1 MEIIFSLAK
10 LALLAITSL
19 LLGGCGPVNGGPER
33 ASDYSGEIRLPS
45 PWYLGQESLEAVLA
59 RRFSGRNFSDRTL
72 PLAKLAQTLWAAQG
86 MAVHATTGATRTAP
100 SAGATYPLEVYV
112 VAGNID
118 GLAAGIYRYRQE
130 RHTLVPVLA
139 GEYRDKLADIAL
151 GQDFISRAA
160 ACIILTA
167 DYGRTT
173 GRYGTRG
180 NRYVYMEIGHVTQN
194 IHLQAEAIQ
203 LASVAVGAFHDERLK
218 ALLETEYE
226 PLMIVP
232 VGYPK

>member
-1 MEIIFSLAK
+1 M
-10 LALLAITSL
+10 
-19 LLGGCGPVNGGPER
+19 
-33 ASDYSGEIRLPS
+33 PS
-45 PWYLGQESLEAVLA
+45 PWYKGQESLEAVLA
-59 RRFSGRNFSDRTL
+59 RRFSGRNFSDQSL
-72 PLAKLAQTLWAAQG
+72 PLAKLAQILWAAQG

-118 GLAAGIYRYRQE
+118 GLEAGIYRYRQE

-151 GQDFISRAA
+151 GQDFISKAA
-160 ACIILTA
+160 ASIILTA

-173 GRYGTRG
+173 SRYGTRG

-203 LASVAVGAFHDERLK
+203 LASVAVGAFQDERLK
-218 ALLETEYE
+218 ALLKTEYE
-226 PLMIVP
+226 PLMIIP
-232 VGYPK
+232 VGYLR